1 MAYIEIWPSSISSKV
16 SIEFWLALHIYTNS
30 DAVFWVQSTNF
41 KRSVYIEVT
50 AILHLLKSDNKRERK
65 KKPISKSI
73 RAISADNIL
82 QQLYLEKIEE
92 IYLDSEGTSSEVSG
106 YNVLALGVFVIFSTL
121 KQFRWSATTTAGI
134 VDTAWNC
141 SFSYSIQSS
150 SNISIVHC
158 HWLEIVLI
166 ISSTLKQFRYYL
178 QRLLALST
186 LAANKVLNLF
196 YFKQFRW
203 HLAWNYS
210 TYIYETNKT
219 KDRNCK
225 LWNSCLCL
233 RDVSY
238 KKISSCYTFHVYK
251 L

>member
-121 KQFRWSATTTAGI
+121 KQFRWSATTTAQ
-134 VDTAWNC
+134 WYC
-141 SFSYSIQSS
+141 W
-150 SNISIVHC
+150 HC
-158 HWLEIVLI
+158 LE
-166 ISSTLKQFRYYL
+166 
-178 QRLLALST
+178 
-186 LAANKVLNLF
+186 LF
-196 YFKQFRW
+196 FF
-203 HLAWNYS
+203 L
-210 TYIYETNKT
+210 
-219 KDRNCK
+219 
-225 LWNSCLCL
+225 
-233 RDVSY
+233 
-238 KKISSCYTFHVYK
+238 
-251 L
+251 

>member
-1 MAYIEIWPSSISSKV
+1 M
-16 SIEFWLALHIYTNS
+16 
-30 DAVFWVQSTNF
+30 FWVESTNF

-73 RAISADNIL
+73 RVISADNIL

-141 SFSYSIQSS
+141 SFSYSIYKAVQ
-150 SNISIVHC
+150 ILATTTAGIVHC

-203 HLAWNYS
+203 HLAWNNS
-210 TYIYETNKT
+210 TDIYTRQTRRKIETANFGIP
-219 KDRNCK
+219 
-225 LWNSCLCL
+225 
-233 RDVSY
+233 VS
-238 KKISSCYTFHVYK
+238 V
-251 L
+251 